1 MFRSE
6 NQGILPLL
14 ANAAPL
20 RGTGNC
26 LLVVCFVVVIV
37 V

>member
-20 RGTGNC
+20 RGTWNC
-26 LLVVCFVVVIV
+26 LFVVCFVVVAV
-37 V
+37 